1 MILYDVIWFYM
12 ILYDFKWF
20 YDIYIY
26 MILYVPI
33 CPVTPHPADTCG
45 AFGLTPPSKAV
56 PVHVIS

>member
-1 MILYDVIWFYM
+1 MILYDVIWFNM
-12 ILYDFKWF
+12 ILNDFM
-20 YDIYIY
+20 IYIY